1 MKTDAEVL
9 DGAIAILEQEGH
21 WCQQEFYQTDEA
33 GTVLSYC
40 AEGALLEA
48 AGFWEVATAEKN
60 HFDGLRDGW
69 RTRVG
74 KYQAMRENQAMEIWE
89 QHQTL
94 GDLIVKA
101 AEYKIPKLL
110 CPALNAF
117 NDDEHTTASDVILAM
132 KKARTTLEDS

>member
-69 RTRVG
+69 RTR
-74 KYQAMRENQAMEIWE
+74 
-89 QHQTL
+89 
-94 GDLIVKA
+94 
-101 AEYKIPKLL
+101 
-110 CPALNAF
+110 
-117 NDDEHTTASDVILAM
+117 ASDVILAM